1 MLNNSAQNYGI
12 RQINAGNTA
21 FLAELFNNYKTL
33 LQTGLIY
40 DGAFL
45 TQADYR
51 NTITAGLRMK
61 EYAWVEAFIHGQKQH
76 LDPRHRNNTFS
87 YNLANFYYQTGAP
100 ARAKRLLQSVEFTD
114 VFYGLNARAIL
125 VQVYYEDEDDDA
137 LLDLLRA
144 FKAYLERHRKALNYQ
159 YELYNNL
166 IRAAKKLQRLRVGKP
181 LRASSP
187 WKGKVQQFQQELAGQ
202 KVNRGGWLG
211 KQLELLVA
219 G

>member
-1 MLNNSAQNYGI
+1 MYNSAQNYGI
-12 RQINAGNTA
+12 RQINAGNTT

-137 LLDLLRA
+137 LLDLEDIARRRGMA
-144 FKAYLERHRKALNYQ
+144 VGMGFAYPITLDRISLWARTLEQ
-159 YELYNNL
+159 
-166 IRAAKKLQRLRVGKP
+166 
-181 LRASSP
+181 
-187 WKGKVQQFQQELAGQ
+187 KGFVLAPVSATVREPG
-202 KVNRGGWLG
+202 
-211 KQLELLVA
+211 
-219 G
+219 